1 MEYRPFGRTDLQVSA
16 IGFGCWE
23 ISGTYGAIDTQQF
36 AAAVHRALDA
46 GINCFDTAEAYG
58 MGISE
63 QALGRALGNRRK
75 DVCLV
80 TKVGVGYPEAPNR
93 RDSSRTRIIASI
105 ERSMRA
111 LNTDHVDV
119 YLIHWPDP
127 GTPFEETFRT
137 LDDLVQQGKTR
148 YVGVSNFRP
157 AQLAACMK
165 LRRIDVVQYGWNM
178 FDRRMRHEIF
188 PWCMANGVGVMAYG
202 SLAYG
207 MLTGTFRSDMRFDEA
222 DWRSKRGALGGLNLF
237 RTMFGADHFERNLR
251 AVEELKAVAAKYGK
265 TLPQFAL
272 RWTLSHPAIH
282 TGLVGFRNP
291 NEVAEN
297 LGALGFT
304 ISQQDIAAVDAI
316 FARNDVVTE
325 PTGWLEDDP
334 LD

>member
-105 ERSMRA
+105 ERSLRA

-165 LRRIDVVQYGWNM
+165 LRRIDVVQ
-178 FDRRMRHEIF
+178 EIF